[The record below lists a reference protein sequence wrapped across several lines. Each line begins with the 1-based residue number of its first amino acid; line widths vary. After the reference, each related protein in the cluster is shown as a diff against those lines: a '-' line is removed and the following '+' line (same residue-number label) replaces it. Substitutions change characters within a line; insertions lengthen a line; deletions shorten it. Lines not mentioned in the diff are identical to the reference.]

1 MTFGKWTWLTSLI
14 KWMKNDDYR
23 FMLTVIDVFSRWAW
37 AQPVLT
43 KSGPDVVKAPQGLCF
58 AGQARVGLTKYR
70 QTGDLNFGTNMSRS
84 Y

>member
-1 MTFGKWTWLTSLI
+1 MDLADFTDK
-14 KWMKNDDYR
+14 MDENNDYR

-43 KSGPDVVKAPQGLCF
+43 KPGPDVVKALKVVFHKIQTDRGLEF
-58 AGQARVGLTKYR
+58 W
-70 QTGDLNFGTNMSRS
+70 TNMSRS